1 MVLVK
6 KLIAL
11 ILVAGILVVSTI
23 GCSGSTTT
31 GSKSG
36 TGSGGSTKTEK

>member
-11 ILVAGILVVSTI
+11 TLIASLLAFVGV
-23 GCSGSTTT
+23 GCSGPGTTPP
-31 GSKSG
+31 KSG
-36 TGSGGSTKTEK
+36 TGSGSTTP